1 MRIERLG
8 SEWGGFWIDVDKVQ
22 RGSTAICAGI
32 ANDITFDL
40 ELIARFGCRII
51 GLDPTN
57 AAKKHIANMIA
68 EKKITEENYEYIPR
82 ALWGVTGEYLECRS
96 YRTVFGGGHE
106 GGSQSISLAD
116 LFMEPSSVSLI
127 KLDIE
132 GGEFPVLNSLEFVP
146 DSVRQ
151 IAVEFHHRL
160 REVPY
165 ETADVLVC
173 IEKMKSFGFAHI
185 EKGADYQE
193 NLFLRS

>member
-8 SEWGGFWIDVDKVQ
+8 SEWGGFWIDIDQVQ

-51 GLDPTN
+51 GIDPTI
-57 AAKKHIANMIA
+57 AAQKHITNMFA
-68 EKKITEENYEYIPR
+68 ENKINETNYEYIPR

-96 YRTVFGGGHE
+96 YRTVFGGGRE

-116 LFMEPSSVSLI
+116 LFAMRDDISLI

-132 GGEFPVLNSLEFVP
+132 GSEFPVLNLLEFVP

-173 IEKMKSFGFAHI
+173 IEKMKSFGFAYI

-193 NLFLRS
+193 NLFRRS